1 MVHEFKKK
9 MYIDL
14 WFPFSSYSSSPKQ
27 NVGQKRLRPSTGN
40 EAKDDNQVNVEEEE
54 VEKKKAK
61 LSQTETG
68 DEKEQSIS
76 ADSGRASYTAYDNGR
91 CYNKNTKT
99 TNVCFCR
106 WC

>member
-1 MVHEFKKK
+1 M
-9 MYIDL
+9 
-14 WFPFSSYSSSPKQ
+14 
-27 NVGQKRLRPSTGN
+27 GQKRLRPSTGN
-40 EAKDDNQVNVEEEE
+40 EAKEDDNQVKVEEEE

-76 ADSGRASYTAYDNGR
+76 ADPGRASDAAYDTWR
-91 CYNKNTKT
+91 CCNSNTKL

-106 WC
+106 